1 MFEDPNFPDEPISE
15 WVEEG
20 PEWWP
25 DSYDELEHIYTKDLN
40 ETFDFVYFWRKL
52 IDDYRVEKGIETD
65 ILIMTEAYA
74 SIEDTMRYYRD
85 PINENRRGA
94 HMPFNF
100 QLIWAFN
107 LDGKAADLKGSIDYF
122 KNHMPS
128 GESACWVAGSHDHS
142 RVASRVAP
150 EYIHIVNTIVLT
162 LPGSSINYY
171 VRLNSINRIN

>member
-1 MFEDPNFPDEPISE
+1 MYEHPQFPDEPLNP
-15 WVEEG
+15 WVENRTG
-20 PEWWP
+20 WWP
-25 DSYDELEHIYTKDLN
+25 DRYDELEHIHTKDLN

-52 IDDYRVEKGIETD
+52 IDDYCVEKGIETD

-100 QLIWAFN
+100 QLIWGFE
-107 LDGKAADLKGSIDYF
+107 LDRKAIDLKGSIDYF
-122 KNHMPS
+122 KNNMPS
-128 GESACWVAGSHDHS
+128 GESTNWVAGSHDHS
-142 RVASRVAP
+142 RVASRVAAVYVP
-150 EYIHIVNTIVLT
+150 IVNTIVLT

-171 VRLNSINRIN
+171 VSDKKIN